1 LRPLAGRFA
10 SLLYTVGLVGTGLLA
25 IPTLAGSAA
34 YAFAETFGWREGID
48 ERFRGARRFY
58 VVMGISILGGVAMD
72 VAKVNVVKALFLS
85 AILNGIL
92 APFLLLGILL
102 IASDSRLML
111 GQPSS
116 LLGRIT
122 VGVTTA
128 AMFAAAVV
136 MLVI

>member
-1 LRPLAGRFA
+1 
-10 SLLYTVGLVGTGLLA
+10 
-25 IPTLAGSAA
+25 
-34 YAFAETFGWREGID
+34 
-48 ERFRGARRFY
+48 
-58 VVMGISILGGVAMD
+58 MD

-136 MLVI
+136 MFVI